1 MKIPSFL
8 SPSAHFEKLER
19 FAGSQTYQAAQV
31 FANEFKVDTEAALA
45 SVCCAASHALGG
57 AVQVST
63 SVGTVEAPFSLLIST
78 PEPDPLWVSVPN
90 QYLLSDIGPHLRFMV
105 EAYQAERSQSK
116 NSGRVDP
123 EVSGI
128 SHLKELAELGQG
140 AFAEGVIER
149 AATDSLSFPFPPSLV
164 DRWVSLATPSIGL
177 RTALDRLTQKEESR
191 LWDSLAS
198 NRKLMAENGVRSS
211 GVPSFFWQVQHD
223 DLVPL
228 FKQCPWLS
236 DIPLLAVKMQEREE
250 APLHGLCKG
259 PQLISKLCEDLFY
272 IRLRQM
278 KRPKTFYPS
287 EQVMEPLRKFLAQT
301 RDWQKEAEVDTL
313 KNCLLPSRMI
323 DLALKLTLLEVAVG
337 RKKEIEKSK
346 VEYGLELAKR
356 FLVRH
361 LTTVSGI
368 DDPVTCSRPDTTDM
382 TGRERAAFLKI
393 CEKEA
398 LSPTELARSFSRMLA
413 SERDDIIASL
423 LSRNLITFDQG
434 ILRRAA
440 A

>member
-1 MKIPSFL
+1 MDIPAFL
-8 SPSAHFEKLER
+8 RPSSHFERLER
-19 FAGSQTYQAAQV
+19 FGGSEVFQAAQV
-31 FANEFKVDTEAALA
+31 FANEFKIDTEAALA
-45 SVCCAASHALGG
+45 CVCCSASHALGG

-63 SVGTVEAPFSLLIST
+63 SVGKVEAPFSLLIST

-90 QYLLSDIGPHLRFMV
+90 QYLLSDVGPHLRFIV
-105 EAYQAERSQSK
+105 EAYQAERRQVK
-116 NSGRVDP
+116 ESGRVDP
-123 EVSGI
+123 EISGL
-128 SHLKELAELGQG
+128 SHMKELAELGQG

-164 DRWVSLATPSIGL
+164 DQWVSLATPSVGL
-177 RTALDRLTQKEESR
+177 RSALERLTKKEESR

-211 GVPSFFWQVQHD
+211 GVPSFFWQVQYD
-223 DLVPL
+223 ELGSL
-228 FKQCPWLS
+228 FKGSPWLS
-236 DIPLLAVKMQEREE
+236 DIPLLAVQMQEREE

-287 EQVMEPLRKFLAQT
+287 EHVLEPLRKFLAQT
-301 RDWQKEAEVDTL
+301 RDWQKEVEVDSF

-337 RKKEIEKSK
+337 RKKEIEKSN

-361 LTTVSGI
+361 LSTVSAIG
-368 DDPVTCSRPDTTDM
+368 DPGTCSLPDTTDM
-382 TGRERAAFLKI
+382 TDRERAAFLKI
-393 CEKEA
+393 CEKEP
-398 LSPTELARSFSRMLA
+398 LPPTELARSFSRMLA

-434 ILRRAA
+434 ILRRATA
-440 A
+440 

>member
-1 MKIPSFL
+1 M
-8 SPSAHFEKLER
+8 
-19 FAGSQTYQAAQV
+19 
-31 FANEFKVDTEAALA
+31 
-45 SVCCAASHALGG
+45 
-57 AVQVST
+57 
-63 SVGTVEAPFSLLIST
+63 IST

-90 QYLLSDIGPHLRFMV
+90 QYLLSDVGPHLRFIV
-105 EAYQAERSQSK
+105 EAYQAERRQVK
-116 NSGRVDP
+116 ESGRVDP
-123 EVSGI
+123 EISGL
-128 SHLKELAELGQG
+128 SHMKELAELGQG

-164 DRWVSLATPSIGL
+164 DQWVSLATPPVGL
-177 RTALDRLTQKEESR
+177 RSALERLTKKEESR

-223 DLVPL
+223 ELGSL
-228 FKQCPWLS
+228 FKGAPWLS
-236 DIPLLAVKMQEREE
+236 DIPLLAVQMQEREE

-301 RDWQKEAEVDTL
+301 RDWQKEVEVDTF

-337 RKKEIEKSK
+337 RKKEIEKSN

-361 LTTVSGI
+361 FSTVSAIG
-368 DDPVTCSRPDTTDM
+368 DPGTCSLPDTTDM
-382 TGRERAAFLKI
+382 TDRERAAFLKI
-393 CEKEA
+393 CEKGA

-434 ILRRAA
+434 ILRRATA
-440 A
+440 